1 MLTVMVKSMI
11 SMVSV
16 ISLTYMPNVIL
27 TVITPST
34 SVNIT
39 NVSSPT
45 KMNGDY
51 LLAQKDIHKST
62 VNVHLK
68 YTLLQ
73 NPAQVNGLVTIL
85 NGSPPPISIT

>member
-1 MLTVMVKSMI
+1 
-11 SMVSV
+11 MVSV

-51 LLAQKDIHKST
+51 LLAQKDIHKSLVIAHSENLT
-62 VNVHLK
+62 CL
-68 YTLLQ
+68 
-73 NPAQVNGLVTIL
+73 AQVNGLVTIL
-85 NGSPPPISIT
+85 NGLLPPIWIG